1 MRRAGAKAR
10 LSSPLWGGVGGGGGA
25 EGTAEPRPAPPPPLT
40 PPRKGE
46 GKPAPLSRP
55 SLGRGKCARAAL
67 ALLCLALSLQPA
79 PAQQRP
85 ARPAPAKEAP
95 KEPAPPADLPA
106 PYDRDLMRMS
116 EIVGALAFL
125 RGLCSS
131 PDAAE
136 WPARM
141 KALIEAE
148 GVTPA
153 RRDRL
158 AGAYNRG
165 YRGYALTYRVCTPA
179 AHEAAG
185 RYVAEGDRLSHALAG
200 RFGG

>member
-1 MRRAGAKAR
+1 MLPTLVLAG
-10 LSSPLWGGVGGGGGA
+10 L
-25 EGTAEPRPAPPPPLT
+25 
-40 PPRKGE
+40 
-46 GKPAPLSRP
+46 
-55 SLGRGKCARAAL
+55 AA
-67 ALLCLALSLQPA
+67 CLASAPDPA
-79 PAQQRP
+79 PAQSRGTQKP
-85 ARPAPAKEAP
+85 AAKAPE
-95 KEPAPPADLPA
+95 KEPPPPPEPPPA
-106 PYDRDLMRMS
+106 PYDRELMRLS
-116 EIVGALAFL
+116 EIIGSLAFL
-125 RGLCSS
+125 RGLCAE

-148 GVTPA
+148 GVTPT

-165 YRGYALTYRVCTPA
+165 YRGYALTYRVCTSA

-185 RYVAEGDRLSHALAG
+185 RFVAEGERLSHGLAA

>member
-1 MRRAGAKAR
+1 MRRM
-10 LSSPLWGGVGGGGGA
+10 
-25 EGTAEPRPAPPPPLT
+25 
-40 PPRKGE
+40 
-46 GKPAPLSRP
+46 
-55 SLGRGKCARAAL
+55 AAFPCLL
-67 ALLCLALSLQPA
+67 ALLAGMATAPAL
-79 PAQQRP
+79 AQQRSGR
-85 ARPAPAKEAP
+85 ATAPAKETPKEAP
-95 KEPAPPADLPA
+95 KEANAPADIPA

-116 EIVGALAFL
+116 EIIGALAFL
-125 RGLCSS
+125 RGLCEA
-131 PDAAE
+131 PDAAD

-141 KALIEAE
+141 KALIESE

-179 AHEAAG
+179 AHEAAA

>member
-1 MRRAGAKAR
+1 VR
-10 LSSPLWGGVGGGGGA
+10 
-25 EGTAEPRPAPPPPLT
+25 RPAAVLC
-40 PPRKGE
+40 
-46 GKPAPLSRP
+46 L
-55 SLGRGKCARAAL
+55 L
-67 ALLCLALSLQPA
+67 ALLSGSCADPALGQQRGGRA
-79 PAQQRP
+79 PARET
-85 ARPAPAKEAP
+85 AKEAAKETGKEAGKDS
-95 KEPAPPADLPA
+95 KEPADIPA
-106 PYDRDLMRMS
+106 PYDRDLLRMS
-116 EIVGALAFL
+116 EIIGALAFL

-131 PDAAE
+131 PDAAD

-141 KALIEAE
+141 KALIETE

-179 AHEAAG
+179 AHEAAA

>member
-1 MRRAGAKAR
+1 MRRSAT
-10 LSSPLWGGVGGGGGA
+10 V
-25 EGTAEPRPAPPPPLT
+25 
-40 PPRKGE
+40 
-46 GKPAPLSRP
+46 
-55 SLGRGKCARAAL
+55 
-67 ALLCLALSLQPA
+67 LCLLAVLAAAPAL
-79 PAQQRP
+79 AQQRP
-85 ARPAPAKEAP
+85 GRPAASSTKDAPKEAP
-95 KEPAPPADLPA
+95 KEANAPTDIPA

-116 EIVGALAFL
+116 EIIGALAFL
-125 RGLCSS
+125 RGLCSA
-131 PDAAE
+131 PDAAD

-141 KALIEAE
+141 KALIDSE

-179 AHEAAG
+179 AHEAAA

>member
-1 MRRAGAKAR
+1 MRR
-10 LSSPLWGGVGGGGGA
+10 
-25 EGTAEPRPAPPPPLT
+25 PATLLCLLALPYL
-40 PPRKGE
+40 
-46 GKPAPLSRP
+46 
-55 SLGRGKCARAAL
+55 L
-67 ALLCLALSLQPA
+67 ALLAGPVAA
-79 PAQQRP
+79 PAQAQQRSGRSGAP
-85 ARPAPAKEAP
+85 AREAAMEAPTDASQVATAPA
-95 KEPAPPADLPA
+95 DVPA
-106 PYDRDLMRMS
+106 PYDRDLLRMS
-116 EIVGALAFL
+116 EIIGALAFL
-125 RGLCSS
+125 RNLCAA
-131 PDAAE
+131 PDAAD

-141 KALIEAE
+141 KALIDSE

-179 AHEAAG
+179 AHEAAA

>member
-1 MRRAGAKAR
+1 MRRRVAI
-10 LSSPLWGGVGGGGGA
+10 
-25 EGTAEPRPAPPPPLT
+25 
-40 PPRKGE
+40 
-46 GKPAPLSRP
+46 
-55 SLGRGKCARAAL
+55 
-67 ALLCLALSLQPA
+67 LCLLACLAGLAATPGL
-79 PAQQRP
+79 AQQRSGRATAP
-85 ARPAPAKEAP
+85 ARESAKEAP
-95 KEPAPPADLPA
+95 KETKEANAPADSPA

-116 EIVGALAFL
+116 EIIGALAFL
-125 RGLCSS
+125 RGLCAA
-131 PDAAE
+131 PDAAD

-141 KALIEAE
+141 KALIESE

-179 AHEAAG
+179 AHEAAA

>member
-1 MRRAGAKAR
+1 VR
-10 LSSPLWGGVGGGGGA
+10 LPII
-25 EGTAEPRPAPPPPLT
+25 
-40 PPRKGE
+40 
-46 GKPAPLSRP
+46 
-55 SLGRGKCARAAL
+55 
-67 ALLCLALSLQPA
+67 LCLAVALAGPA
-79 PAQQRP
+79 LAQQRGSR
-85 ARPAPAKEAP
+85 AAPAPAKDAP
-95 KEPAPPADLPA
+95 KEASPPADVPA

-116 EIVGALAFL
+116 EIIGALAFL
-125 RGLCSS
+125 RGLCAA

-141 KALIEAE
+141 KALIESE

-179 AHEAAG
+179 AHEAAA

>member
-1 MRRAGAKAR
+1 VR
-10 LSSPLWGGVGGGGGA
+10 
-25 EGTAEPRPAPPPPLT
+25 RPATILC
-40 PPRKGE
+40 
-46 GKPAPLSRP
+46 L
-55 SLGRGKCARAAL
+55 L
-67 ALLCLALSLQPA
+67 ALLAGPVSA
-79 PAQQRP
+79 PVLAQQRSG
-85 ARPAPAKEAP
+85 RPAAPPAKDAAKDAAKEAN
-95 KEPAPPADLPA
+95 APADVPA
-106 PYDRDLMRMS
+106 PYDRDLLRMS
-116 EIVGALAFL
+116 EIIGALAFL
-125 RGLCSS
+125 RSLCNAA
-131 PDAAE
+131 DAAD

-141 KALIEAE
+141 KALIESE

-179 AHEAAG
+179 AHEAAA

>member
-1 MRRAGAKAR
+1 MC
-10 LSSPLWGGVGGGGGA
+10 L
-25 EGTAEPRPAPPPPLT
+25 
-40 PPRKGE
+40 
-46 GKPAPLSRP
+46 
-55 SLGRGKCARAAL
+55 L
-67 ALLCLALSLQPA
+67 ALLAGTAISPALS
-79 PAQQRP
+79 QQRSG
-85 ARPAPAKEAP
+85 RTTAPAKEAAKEAP
-95 KEPAPPADLPA
+95 KDTNAPADIPA

-116 EIVGALAFL
+116 EIIGALAFL
-125 RGLCSS
+125 RGLCAA
-131 PDAAE
+131 PDAAD

-141 KALIEAE
+141 KALIESE

-179 AHEAAG
+179 AHEAAA